1 MKHFSCLIGSLAS
14 VGKDKY
20 NCGTS
25 EPDREPVFVTTK
37 DTSATGIADVLTPT
51 RIDGSVDM
59 TLTSNDE

>member
-1 MKHFSCLIGSLAS
+1 
-14 VGKDKY
+14 
-20 NCGTS
+20 
-25 EPDREPVFVTTK
+25 VFVTTK

>member
-1 MKHFSCLIGSLAS
+1 M
-14 VGKDKY
+14 GKDKY

-37 DTSATGIADVLTPT
+37 DTSATGIVDVLTPT